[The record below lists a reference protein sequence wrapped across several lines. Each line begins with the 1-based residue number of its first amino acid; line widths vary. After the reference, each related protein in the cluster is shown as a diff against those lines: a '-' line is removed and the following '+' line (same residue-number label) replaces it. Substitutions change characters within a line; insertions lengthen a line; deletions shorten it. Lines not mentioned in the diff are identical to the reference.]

1 MLNHKVRNK
10 MEIDRNF
17 KQPRK
22 KNEVNGNF
30 LQKKIMKEFR
40 IDDLVDITT
49 NRVI

>member
-17 KQPRK
+17 KQPRN
-22 KNEVNGNF
+22 KNEVNGNY
-30 LQKKIMKEFR
+30 LKKIMKEFR